1 MAATMIIANVLD
13 PRTGQVSAM
22 NATRWSGVKRE
33 MFEAG
38 AEATG
43 LKITYTY
50 K

>member
-1 MAATMIIANVLD
+1 MNATMIIANVLD

-22 NATRWSGVKRE
+22 NATRWSDVKRT

-38 AEATG
+38 AQTAG